1 MVATMT
7 ERLTEA
13 FDEECRFLQI
23 AGPVPPGDVRQ
34 AVQQVLDSVSARL
47 ADDQDARLAV
57 ESVRANLSILDAV
70 RLVYPAIPQARQ
82 ERSAGRFRN
91 MLSRNDEPPVLP
103 PKVMIESGQVVDATR
118 NALESVDL
126 LRANEPPPPEVVIRP
141 WAEDSELLGLFSDL
155 FAAARR
161 TDPEYLLARIA
172 QLADDLALR
181 HEIEVVEFDEAGAG
195 QFEVAPSVNPD
206 DTGTRTVRPALVR
219 HGLVLRAGEARTP
232 KPEEGGSNG
241 QE

>member
-1 MVATMT
+1 MT

-13 FDEECRFLQI
+13 FDDECRLLGI
-23 AGPVPPGDVRQ
+23 AGPVPPGDARQ
-34 AVQQVLDSVSARL
+34 AVQRVLDAVSARL
-47 ADDQDARLAV
+47 MGDQDARLAV

-70 RLVYPAIPQARQ
+70 RLVHPGTTQARQ
-82 ERSAGRFRN
+82 EKPSGRLRT
-91 MLSRNDEPPVLP
+91 MLSRNDEPPALP
-103 PKVMIESGQVVDATR
+103 PKVMVETGQVVDATR

-126 LRANEPPPPEVVIRP
+126 LRADEPPPPEIVIRP
-141 WAEDSELLGLFSDL
+141 WAEDAELLGLFSDL

-161 TDPEYLLARIA
+161 TDPEYLLARIS
-172 QLADDLALR
+172 QLADDLAVR
-181 HEIEVVEFDEAGAG
+181 HEIEVVEYDEAGAG

-206 DTGTRTVRPALVR
+206 DAEPRTVRPALVR

-232 KPEEGGSNG
+232 KPEAGGGYG